1 MYQSLSQTW
10 HGKAERE
17 IPISREILLL
27 LPAPPYDTS
36 FVSPIS
42 SKKKRGGLRRC
53 ILHESLTR
61 MQVGPRTFKV
71 VSLVTRPSTECVMH
85 WLEATVTGYTH

>member
-1 MYQSLSQTW
+1 MYQSLSQTK
-10 HGKAERE
+10 GRKGD
-17 IPISREILLL
+17 PNQQGN
-27 LPAPPYDTS
+27 PAAVACPPYYTS

-42 SKKKRGGLRRC
+42 SKKKGGLRRC